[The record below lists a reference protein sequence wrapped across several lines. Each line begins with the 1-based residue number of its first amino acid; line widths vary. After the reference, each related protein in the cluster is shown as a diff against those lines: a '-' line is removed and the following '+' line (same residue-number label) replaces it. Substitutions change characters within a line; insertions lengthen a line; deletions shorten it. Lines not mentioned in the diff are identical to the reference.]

1 MSTLTRSALALA
13 LLSLFG
19 SSHAADAAATKDAG
33 KVRQGAQAT
42 AVGVGVPRFDHV
54 LIVIMENE
62 DQEQIIGSA
71 TAPYINSLAQAGAN
85 FTSSHAVAHPSQP
98 NYLALFSGSTQ
109 GVTDNSCPL
118 AFTNKANLA
127 SQLVAAK
134 LSFTGFSEDLPSAGY
149 TGCKADQYRRKHNP
163 WVNFDNVASSSNQ
176 PFTAFPSTNLAAL
189 PTVSI
194 VVPNMCNDHHD
205 CPIQTGDAWLKARLD
220 PYVQWARTH
229 NSLFIL
235 TWDEDASRKENHIT
249 TIMVGARVQPG
260 NYSTTINHYNVLR
273 TVQEMYGLP
282 PLENTVAAAP
292 ITSIWTPR

>member
-1 MSTLTRSALALA
+1 MSTLIRSTLALVVSS
-13 LLSLFG
+13 LLA
-19 SSHAADAAATKDAG
+19 SSHAAELTATK
-33 KVRQGAQAT
+33 AT
-42 AVGVGVPRFDHV
+42 AKNKASAETTAAGPGVPRFDHV
-54 LIVIMENE
+54 LMVIMENE
-62 DQEQIIGSA
+62 DQEQIIGNVN
-71 TAPYINSLAQAGAN
+71 APYINSLAQAGAN

-118 AFTNKANLA
+118 AFRNKANLA
-127 SQLVAAK
+127 SQLATAR

-149 TGCKADQYRRKHNP
+149 TGCKADKYRRKHNP
-163 WVNFDNVASSSNQ
+163 WVNFDNVDDSSNQ

-205 CPIQTGDAWLKARLD
+205 CPIQSGDAWLKARLD
-220 PYVQWARTH
+220 PYVQWAKTH

-273 TVQEMYGLP
+273 TVQDADDL
-282 PLENTVAAAP
+282 
-292 ITSIWTPR
+292 